1 MNNIKNIKVLG
12 SGCPNC
18 EKLFESTKEA
28 LKVLEINIKVEYVT
42 DINKIMALG
51 VITTPVLMINDKLA
65 ISGRV
70 PGVDE
75 IKDVINKY

>member
-28 LKVLEINIKVEYVT
+28 LKDLEINIKVEYVT